1 MLKPSLE
8 LMEVKSLKESLIF
21 NAIERVVTSGQN
33 HTDKRPV
40 CEKALKENLSRKEN
54 HQQLKAYSKM

>member
-8 LMEVKSLKESLIF
+8 LMEVKSLKESLRER
-21 NAIERVVTSGQN
+21 ERVVTSGQD